1 MSLGKLRWIIYK
13 ILIYYNFFWIWF
25 KLLFLLSS
33 MLYKMKLK
41 NIQLSLYVDSMSKMS
56 TTVYNASDIVV
67 INPSNSIIFQL
78 LFSKFISLWRN
89 NNYFFLQTYQ
99 HIHVSNITRL
109 KCDEIL
115 VEWVISPSWFVYW
128 SCISCIARFIY
139 TVSGHLIVNI

>member
-41 NIQLSLYVDSMSKMS
+41 NIQLSRYVNSMSKMS
-56 TTVYNASDIVV
+56 TTVYNASNKAV
-67 INPSNSIIFQL
+67 INPSNSIIFWL
-78 LFSKFISLWRN
+78 LFQNSLVHEEITTI
-89 NNYFFLQTYQ
+89 FFLQTYQ
-99 HIHVSNITRL
+99 HIHFSNITRL

-139 TVSGHLIVNI
+139 TVSGH